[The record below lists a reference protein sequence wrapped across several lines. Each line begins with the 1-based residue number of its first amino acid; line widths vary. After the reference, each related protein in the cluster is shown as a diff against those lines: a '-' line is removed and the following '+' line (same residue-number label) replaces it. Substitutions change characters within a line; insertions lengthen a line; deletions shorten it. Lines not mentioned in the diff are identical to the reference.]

1 MTDAVTAAV
10 RDAEEVPPAPD
21 DKVLAKL
28 PRNDTGNARRL
39 IARHGH
45 EMAWVKEAGWLVWD
59 GKRWAGENGEEL
71 ALIRAQATVDA
82 IYDEAGTLPD
92 DVPEGEDKR
101 KGTQQARHHN
111 FAVASGNG
119 GKTKAIVEMAAP
131 KLRARRDSFDAKHY
145 HFNVQNGTL
154 RLDQEGRLYG
164 HRISDRAT
172 RMAAVPYD
180 PDAECPGFQ
189 RFVATILP
197 DFDTALF
204 LQKYLGYS
212 LTGDISE
219 QCMAMLEGKGA
230 NGKSTLMNV
239 IARIL
244 GDYAVNLPIE
254 SLLHSDNR
262 NGSGPSPDLARLPG
276 ARLIRTSEPEPG
288 ARLSESRIKQF
299 TGGEE
304 VSARDLNKGFLDFV
318 PTGKI
323 AMSYNIRPSIVG
335 KDHGIRRRIHVVP
348 FKHRFEVPDKGRKID
363 YAAQFVAAEGPGI
376 LNWLLEGLREWLHDG
391 LTVPRDVREATD
403 DMFTEQDPIG
413 QAMKDVLIETGDADD
428 MVQATVLFNAYELWS
443 KRQGEEAKKQ
453 TAMGRRLK
461 DMGFRKKQHRGLVY
475 YIGVK
480 LNPDYITAG
489 MGVE

>member
-1 MTDAVTAAV
+1 MTDAIVEAV
-10 RDAEEVPPAPD
+10 REAETLPPAPS
-21 DKVLAKL
+21 DKELAKL

-45 EMAWVKEAGWLVWD
+45 EMAWVKEIGWLVWD
-59 GKRWAGENGEEL
+59 GRRWARENGEEL
-71 ALIRAQATVDA
+71 ALIRAQQVVDA
-82 IYDEAGTLPD
+82 LYVEAETLPD
-92 DVPEGEDKR
+92 ECPEGEDKR
-101 KGTQQARHHN
+101 KGTPRARHYN
-111 FAVASGNG
+111 FAVSSGNG
-119 GKTKAIVEMAAP
+119 GKTKSIVEMAAP
-131 KLRARRDSFDAKHY
+131 RLKARQDSFDARHY

-154 RLDQEGRLYG
+154 RLDQGGKLYG
-164 HRISDRAT
+164 HRPCDRAT
-172 RMAAVPYD
+172 RLAAVAYD
-180 PDAECPGFQ
+180 PKAECPEFE

-204 LQKYLGYS
+204 VQKYLGYS

-219 QCMAMLEGKGA
+219 QCMVMLEGKGA

-239 IARIL
+239 IARVM
-244 GDYAVNLPIE
+244 GDYAANLPIE
-254 SLLHSDNR
+254 SLLHNDKG

-288 ARLSESRIKQF
+288 ARLSESRIKQL
-299 TGGEE
+299 TGGED
-304 VSARDLNKGFLDFV
+304 VTARDLNKGFMDFV

-323 AMSYNIRPSIVG
+323 AMSFNVRPSIVG
-335 KDHGIRRRIHVVP
+335 KDHGTRRRIHVVP
-348 FKHRFEVPDKGRKID
+348 FKHRFEAPKGGRKVD
-363 YAAQFVAAEGPGI
+363 YAAKFVAEEGPGI

-391 LTVPRDVREATD
+391 LTVPREVREATD

-413 QAMKDVLIETGDADD
+413 QAMKDILVETGDPDS

-461 DMGFRKKQHRGLVY
+461 DMGYRKKQHRGLVY
-475 YIGVK
+475 YIGVS
-480 LNPDYITAG
+480 LNPDYITMG
-489 MGVE
+489 ME